1 VIEMLA
7 AVLLTFAAVLLAT
20 FAFYFAFNAAKDSFE
35 LKRRLRQMATGGSI
49 MTESTQQGLLR
60 EATSAEQFLARL
72 PLARAIR
79 NRVEASGVEITPS
92 RFVLVTVAL
101 CVSGFCAM
109 LIWKEN
115 VLVALLAALLLI
127 PAPYSYLGY
136 KKQKRSELFD
146 EQLPDALTMVARSLR
161 AGHSLASAVELI
173 SEEMPQP
180 AGGLFKIA
188 YEQQKFGVRMA
199 DALRA
204 LRGKIDSM
212 DFNFFV
218 TIVRINSD
226 TGGNLSEILDK
237 LAETIRSRMQIRRQ
251 VDVYTA
257 EGRMSGYILVAL
269 PVAVFFMFYVMRPGY
284 MDVFFTEP
292 FCQLC
297 LCGAAV
303 GQFVGFLMIRKIVQI
318 RI

>member
-1 VIEMLA
+1 MLA
-7 AVLLTFAAVLLAT
+7 AVLLTFAAVLLGT
-20 FAFYFAFNAAKDSFE
+20 FALFFAFNTAKSSFD
-35 LKRRLRQMATGGSI
+35 LKRRLRQMATGVTI
-49 MTESTQQGLLR
+49 MTESSSQGLLH
-60 EATSAEQFLARL
+60 EATGAEQLLARL
-72 PLARAIR
+72 PLARTIR
-79 NRVEASGVEITPS
+79 RRVEASGVNITPS
-92 RFVLVTVAL
+92 RFVLLTVAL
-101 CVSGFCAM
+101 CVSGFCAV
-109 LIWKEN
+109 LIWQEN
-115 VLVALLAALLLI
+115 ALAALLAALLLL
-127 PAPYSYLGY
+127 PVPFGYLGY
-136 KKQKRSELFD
+136 KKQRRSQLFD

-173 SEEMPQP
+173 SEEMPEP

-204 LRGKIDSM
+204 LSGKIDSV

-226 TGGNLSEILDK
+226 TGGNLSEVLDK

-269 PVAVFFMFYVMRPGY
+269 PVVVFFMFYVVRPGY

-297 LCGAAV
+297 LAGAAV
-303 GQFVGFLMIRKIVQI
+303 GQFVGFLMIRKIVKI